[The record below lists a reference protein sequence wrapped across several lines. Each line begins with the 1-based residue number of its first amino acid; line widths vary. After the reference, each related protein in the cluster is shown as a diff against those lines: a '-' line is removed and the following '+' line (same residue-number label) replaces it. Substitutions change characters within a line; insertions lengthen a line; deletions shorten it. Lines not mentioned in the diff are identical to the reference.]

1 MVRQGESSATETL
14 WSDLA
19 SRSSERERPR
29 DHGDLNKTLVHTPSS
44 LVLSRPLS
52 SSSSLS
58 RYRAV
63 FPRLENLITSS
74 TSFHRYSI
82 GSGREIICIFFPPIL
97 SPLRPI
103 SHDAFPYHQLARL
116 P

>member
-44 LVLSRPLS
+44 LVLSR
-52 SSSSLS
+52 
-58 RYRAV
+58 R
-63 FPRLENLITSS
+63 PRRRRCLVTVPC
-74 TSFHRYSI
+74 FH
-82 GSGREIICIFFPPIL
+82 G
-97 SPLRPI
+97 
-103 SHDAFPYHQLARL
+103 
-116 P
+116 